1 MSVTTKKIQV
11 GDQVFEASAVIFMD
25 QRDGT
30 LKAMSERRPC
40 VLLTILIPFKDPDAA
55 PKVSRAI
62 EEGMDLLAII
72 LPDGST
78 KYQLSNPEHLPI
90 AEKIA
95 VELDRESL
103 LRMALRV
110 KEQ

>member
-1 MSVTTKKIQV
+1 MSLTTKKIQI
-11 GDQVFEASAVIFMD
+11 GDQVFEASAVVFMD
-25 QRDGT
+25 ERDGT
-30 LKAMSERRPC
+30 LKAMSECRPC
-40 VLLTILIPFKDPDAA
+40 VLLTIPFKDPDAV
-55 PKVSRAI
+55 PKVHRAM

-95 VELDRESL
+95 MELDREGL
-103 LRMALRV
+103 LRLASQV

>member
-1 MSVTTKKIQV
+1 VTTKKLQI

-25 QRDGT
+25 ERDGT
-30 LKAMSERRPC
+30 LKAMSECRPC
-40 VLLTILIPFKDPDAA
+40 ALLTMLIPFKDPDAV
-55 PKVSRAI
+55 PKVQRAI

-78 KYQLSNPEHLPI
+78 KYQLSNPEYLPI

-95 VELDRESL
+95 MELDREAL
-103 LRMALRV
+103 LDVASRV